1 MNLLDPNEFVSAILP
16 DGLWSN
22 DSGAEDSEECLVCI
36 LCKVDFD
43 KDVNLDECLHW
54 IPGWFSK
61 DLPHA
66 QELSNQWLSD
76 FEDLENKELV
86 DLNEKKDYALEEVV
100 ANALEFDIARCE
112 RRLSNYKDMVQTM
125 QADHGIICH
134 DTCKDG
140 NCAVDMLWHLLKP
153 PDQKAM
159 EHVDVRECTT
169 LRADLRV
176 CWESAVESPVEDCFF
191 SLLRRPCGA

>member
-1 MNLLDPNEFVSAILP
+1 MNLLDLNEFVSAILP

-36 LCKVDFD
+36 LCNVDFD

-76 FEDLENKELV
+76 FEDLEHKELV

-134 DTCKDG
+134 ESF
-140 NCAVDMLWHLLKP
+140 A
-153 PDQKAM
+153 
-159 EHVDVRECTT
+159 TT
-169 LRADLRV
+169 PARMATAPLI
-176 CWESAVESPVEDCFF
+176 CFG
-191 SLLRRPCGA
+191 LC

>member
-36 LCKVDFD
+36 LCNVDFD

-112 RRLSNYKDMVQTM
+112 RACPITRTWSRPCRQTM
-125 QADHGIICH
+125 ESFATTPARMATAPLICFGIC
-134 DTCKDG
+134 
-140 NCAVDMLWHLLKP
+140 
-153 PDQKAM
+153 
-159 EHVDVRECTT
+159 
-169 LRADLRV
+169 
-176 CWESAVESPVEDCFF
+176 
-191 SLLRRPCGA
+191 